1 MDNLYMHLGMAWSV
15 MNYSS
20 ISYLAGELYRI
31 STMLYQVRPCVYV
44 FWCCRWSL
52 AAVWLQGGV
61 SLLLTFFCSGWC
73 QQSLSRTLSRT
84 QVQRAELDLLSQN

>member
-44 FWCCRWSL
+44 VLVQSLVTGSCL
-52 AAVWLQGGV
+52 AAGGGESFADVFLQWVV
-61 SLLLTFFCSGWC
+61 SAIPVAHA
-73 QQSLSRTLSRT
+73 QQDAGAASR
-84 QVQRAELDLLSQN
+84 A

>member
-44 FWCCRWSL
+44 VLAQSLVTGSCL
-52 AAVWLQGGV
+52 AAVGGRV
-61 SLLLTFFCSGWC
+61 FC
-73 QQSLSRTLSRT
+73 
-84 QVQRAELDLLSQN
+84 

>member
-52 AAVWLQGGV
+52 AAVWLQGGGESFADVFLQWVV
-61 SLLLTFFCSGWC
+61 SAIPVAHA
-73 QQSLSRTLSRT
+73 QQDAGAASR
-84 QVQRAELDLLSQN
+84 A

>member
-52 AAVWLQGGV
+52 AAVWLQLGV
-61 SLLLTFFCSGWC
+61 DSFADVFLQWVVSAIPVAHA
-73 QQSLSRTLSRT
+73 QQDAGAASRS
-84 QVQRAELDLLSQN
+84 